1 MERAEIAGIVQA
13 TTTKAVL
20 LLADGVERWIP
31 RKFCKL
37 LAGELVRG
45 GYAVLSIP
53 LWILENDG
61 RGKSANVEPETP
73 PAAAIPADMLK
84 RLIFLCHPDKHG
96 DSKASTIAT
105 EWLLSLRG

>member
-20 LLADGVERWIP
+20 LFADGVERWIP

-61 RGKSANVEPETP
+61 RGKSAKSEPETS
-73 PAAAIPADMLK
+73 PATAIPADMLK